1 MPLAGKLEDF
11 GLPVVLQLLASTE
24 ATGRLTLTRRNGH
37 GLVVVRDGRIAY
49 AASNDVRETIGSL
62 LVSHGIIDEATL
74 ADALERLY
82 GSDVEQRLGS
92 VLVALG
98 RVSPEAIE
106 EVVVEQITR
115 VVADLARWPRGFFR
129 FDALE
134 IEGDREVEVDARDF
148 LVTHGLNVSDVL
160 FEALARLAETPGEA
174 EPEPAALA
182 GSSGEAGVV
191 PMRTLIDEL
200 PSPRLHGEM
209 GTTLLRLGRDVVER
223 GVLFLI
229 QGDAAE
235 RIGSFGVPE
244 APAGTPRPRL
254 PLAGGSLLAEVV
266 ERGEP
271 FHGPIEASAANAAL
285 VTLLGGQLPPEAVLA
300 PLRLGRD
307 VALLFYGDN
316 APGGRPIGSTEALER
331 GLVQVG
337 LRIEREQLEA
347 RVRRFEGAEP
357 AEPR

>member
-37 GLVVVRDGRIAY
+37 GLIVVRDGRIAY

-62 LVSHGIIDEATL
+62 LVSRGTIDEATL

-82 GSDVEQRLGS
+82 ASDVERRLGG
-92 VLVALG
+92 VLVELG
-98 RVSPEAIE
+98 RVTPKAVEQA
-106 EVVVEQITR
+106 VVEQITR
-115 VVADLARWPRGFFR
+115 VVADLARWPKGFFR
-129 FDALE
+129 FDPLE
-134 IEGDREVEVDARDF
+134 IAGDREVEVDARDF
-148 LVTHGLNVSDVL
+148 LVAHGLSVSEVL
-160 FEALARLAETPGEA
+160 FEALGRLAEAPAEA
-174 EPEPAALA
+174 APDASAPAA
-182 GSSGEAGVV
+182 GGETTGAV
-191 PMRTLIDEL
+191 PLQALIDEL

-209 GTTLLRLGRDVVER
+209 GVRLLRLGRDVVER

-229 QGDAAE
+229 HGDEAE
-235 RIGSFGVPE
+235 RIGSFGLPE
-244 APAGTPRPRL
+244 TSAGAPRTRL
-254 PLAGGSLLAEVV
+254 PLAAGSLLAEIV

-271 FHGPIEASAANAAL
+271 YHGPIEASAANAAL
-285 VTLLGGQLPPEAVLA
+285 VTLLGGEPPREAVLA

-347 RVRRFEGAEP
+347 RLRRFGGADP
-357 AEPR
+357 TAR